1 MGSEKNYERTISR
14 ISANVKRLR
23 KKKMLSQG
31 MIADMGFDLRHLQR
45 IESGSASPTV
55 YTIQKLADLLGVD
68 ISELFKAVK
77 KS

>member
-1 MGSEKNYERTISR
+1 
-14 ISANVKRLR
+14 
-23 KKKMLSQG
+23 MLSQG